1 MAFRVTSIT
10 FTFKIVMQN
19 TVACFSQEHYI
30 YVNRKILKMYILY
43 SKIFLFIN
51 PLTLLFTRLFCVCAC
66 THEFHSLRGVIWFIF
81 CNSPCHMAYCL
92 KAFRIVRVVQ
102 FSPHRHQYLKMNLC
116 KEETGHQT
124 CFFFLCI
131 RNYRHV
137 GYILADKSTAITSHS
152 DFCVFFNYYFLYF
165 FSLTVSRVHSEMVS
179 GLERSMLSGREC
191 NLKPSSNFTVF
202 ENHSCI
208 KYCCSS
214 KK

>member
-1 MAFRVTSIT
+1 MAFRVTSIN

-51 PLTLLFTRLFCVCAC
+51 PLTLLFTRLFCVCAF
-66 THEFHSLRGVIWFIF
+66 THEFHSLSGVIWFIF
-81 CNSPCHMAYCL
+81 CNSPSHMAYCL
-92 KAFRIVRVVQ
+92 KAFRIVKVVQ

-124 CFFFLCI
+124 YFLFWCI

-137 GYILADKSTAITSHS
+137 GYKLADKSTAITSCS
-152 DFCVFFNYYFLYF
+152 DCCGVFLIIFLIIIIIS
-165 FSLTVSRVHSEMVS
+165 FSSQLVKQNAV
-179 GLERSMLSGREC
+179 
-191 NLKPSSNFTVF
+191 
-202 ENHSCI
+202 
-208 KYCCSS
+208 
-214 KK
+214 